1 MLEVQRTLC
10 APVRRQGLLSL
21 AKGCWKKLSV
31 LARQNVG
38 GIVLAGSFFRTKQ
51 RLVTH
56 RFSQFLVT
64 STWRWRM
71 YTGSVD
77 ETY

>member
-21 AKGCWKKLSV
+21 AKGCYKKLSV

-38 GIVLAGSFFRTKQ
+38 GIVLAGSFSERNKGLSRTGF
-51 RLVTH
+51 H
-56 RFSQFLVT
+56 SFSSRAPGDGACTQVP
-64 STWRWRM
+64 
-71 YTGSVD
+71 
-77 ETY
+77 